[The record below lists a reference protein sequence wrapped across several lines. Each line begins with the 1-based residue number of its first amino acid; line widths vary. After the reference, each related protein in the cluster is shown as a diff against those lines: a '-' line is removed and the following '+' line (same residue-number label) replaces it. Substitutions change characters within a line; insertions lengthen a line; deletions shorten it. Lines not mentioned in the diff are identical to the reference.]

1 MDAEYRVATPL
12 LPSRND
18 LLLLMSQPTNSNGQ
32 YVRRVTLPSGRQ
44 IEVVYFEPLA
54 AEAAGQAALPAS
66 EPTVDL
72 SVCPE
77 CDRDLVYPVDWEEAS
92 PTHWE
97 VELRCPNCEW
107 NEVGTY
113 DQATV
118 DEHLD
123 LGTDALV
130 KDLRRLVQ
138 ANMEA
143 EADRFAAALDAG
155 AILPEDF

>member
-1 MDAEYRVATPL
+1 
-12 LPSRND
+12 
-18 LLLLMSQPTNSNGQ
+18 MSQPTNSNGQ

-44 IEVVYFEPLA
+44 IEVVYFEPLT
-54 AEAAGQAALPAS
+54 AEAAAHAAIPAG
-66 EPTVDL
+66 ERTVDL

-92 PTHWE
+92 ATHWE

-107 NEVGTY
+107 NEVGKY

-118 DEHLD
+118 DRFDEHLD

-143 EADRFAAALDAG
+143 EADRFAAALEAG